1 MGLESISGGSELF
14 VGEICKFIDAQLVR
28 FVHGL
33 VERFYT
39 CHIILEYLV
48 ALAFLASILVYSPI
62 LVVTSRIMWAAL
74 LLDGWTRD
82 SQHTRG
88 S

>member
-1 MGLESISGGSELF
+1 MDHDLKIRKIYNMLTRIRIS
-14 VGEICKFIDAQLVR
+14 VR
-28 FVHGL
+28 G
-33 VERFYT
+33 R
-39 CHIILEYLV
+39 V
-48 ALAFLASILVYSPI
+48 ALPWEKGLSVEY
-62 LVVTSRIMWAAL
+62 VVTSRIMWAAL